1 MDGQTLVI
9 LKLHLYMKILI
20 LILKNINIKWLDIT
34 KTSTIKIEMEDARIR
49 DDLPIFSLISEVD
62 DGIKENVRHSDATL

>member
-62 DGIKENVRHSDATL
+62 DGIKENVRHSEATL

>member
-1 MDGQTLVI
+1 
-9 LKLHLYMKILI
+9 MKILI